1 MVVELFRW
9 YFSNCK
15 LPSGYVSSSVG
26 LKTFSSDPC
35 SNMFW
40 PSEFIGILLLNVI
53 QTCHWITHFV
63 VTEGLVCF
71 K

>member
-9 YFSNCK
+9 YFCNGK
-15 LPSGYVSSSVG
+15 LPSGYASSSVG

-35 SNMFW
+35 SDR
-40 PSEFIGILLLNVI
+40 ILLMNVI
-53 QTCHWITHFV
+53 QTCHWIAHLV
-63 VTEGLVCF
+63 VAKGSVCF